1 MANDTISFFC
11 PACGIKLTVP
21 SSMAGVVGPCPSCR
35 TQIQAPIP
43 APPLPVAS
51 FVPPVQVPVP
61 VVPPPPPPPQAVA
74 PAVLPIPQVQQVAAT
89 PNPIPVYPDP
99 GPSSSQAQPVVL
111 KPEPR
116 NLPNRP
122 HPEVIAK
129 PIPET
134 SRNGDFRV
142 PPPAPLPRHPHKS
155 SLFARVAML
164 LAFLAA
170 AGALVFGVHHLLNM
184 DRGGDSRSL
193 KVLPEPAPSPPPAE
207 TTTQA
212 ADSPPTPEPPAP
224 QENPPTLPTP
234 APDQTPVIEPP
245 PAPPEGLDT
254 ATPGVEAQEALEKF
268 LTAKSLAERLPL
280 IETRTPEAELANSCL
295 ASPLPPAPLLIPD
308 FQETNGI
315 ENLVDFYFIVGF
327 EKGSTPIEKL
337 TVLVRSR
344 GGGEPKIVVD
354 PFLDLFGGRLA
365 AFVSKP
371 SDKAGVFHVIADP
384 VATCLDKK
392 EKPIPEREKK
402 FTLKLLPCEN
412 TKEIA
417 LAYFGKASELG
428 ETFSDVSRGFGLG
441 KAKACTV
448 MLSWNPNKDDPTN
461 PFIEAIQLKA
471 LDWNP

>member
-1 MANDTISFFC
+1 MANETISFFC

-21 SSMAGVVGPCPSCR
+21 SSLAGVVGPCPSCR

-51 FVPPVQVPVP
+51 FVPPVQVPIPVATP
-61 VVPPPPPPPQAVA
+61 PPPAAALPVGPVSQLQPVVVPPGP
-74 PAVLPIPQVQQVAAT
+74 LPVD
-89 PNPIPVYPDP
+89 PDP
-99 GPSSSQAQPVVL
+99 VSSPSQAQPVVL

-134 SRNGDFRV
+134 SRNGDSRV

-155 SLFARVAML
+155 SLLARVAML
-164 LAFLAA
+164 LAFLVAA
-170 AGALVFGVHHLLNM
+170 AALVFGVYQLLNM
-184 DRGGDSRSL
+184 DRGESPRTAKFLSD
-193 KVLPEPAPSPPPAE
+193 PAPSPPPAE
-207 TTTQA
+207 AVSNPTPTTT
-212 ADSPPTPEPPAP
+212 PPAP
-224 QENPPTLPTP
+224 QENPPALPTP
-234 APDQTPVIEPP
+234 TPDQTPMVEPP
-245 PAPPEGLDT
+245 PVPPEGIDP
-254 ATPGVEAQEALEKF
+254 ATPGVEAREVLEKF

-295 ASPLPPAPLLIPD
+295 ATPLPPAPLLIPD

-365 AFVSKP
+365 AFVAKP
-371 SDKAGVFHVIADP
+371 TDKAGVFHVIADP

-392 EKPIPEREKK
+392 EAPIPDREKK

-417 LAYFGKASELG
+417 LAYFGKVSEIG

-448 MLSWNPNKDDPTN
+448 MLSWNPNKDDPDH
-461 PFIEAIQLKA
+461 PFLEAIQLKA